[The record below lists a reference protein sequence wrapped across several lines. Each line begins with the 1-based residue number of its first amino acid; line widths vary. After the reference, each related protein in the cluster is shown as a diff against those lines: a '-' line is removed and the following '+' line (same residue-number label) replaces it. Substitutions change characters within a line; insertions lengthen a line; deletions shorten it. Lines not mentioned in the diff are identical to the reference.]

1 MAKTNRRPSDKFERK
16 QRLAQRP
23 QRQFNDDFDDTQWLR
38 SVDVNTDDE
47 LEDVEASEG
56 AY

>member
-38 SVDVNTDDE
+38 SVDINTDDE